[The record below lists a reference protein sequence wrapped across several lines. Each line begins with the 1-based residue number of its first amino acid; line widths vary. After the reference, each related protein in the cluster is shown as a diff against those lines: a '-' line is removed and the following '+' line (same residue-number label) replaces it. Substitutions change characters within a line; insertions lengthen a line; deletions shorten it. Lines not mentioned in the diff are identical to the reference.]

1 MSHIDRI
8 VEAIHNPPDDILSW
22 LEAEYQQEQD
32 NILVLECKLFIG
44 LGGLIRCC
52 NMLADTAGLD
62 SSTGTRPVVS
72 SRKDH
77 EKQTARL
84 QGEK

>member
-32 NILVLECKLFIG
+32 NILVLEYESSMRHAGIDPNKPNLVISNAG
-44 LGGLIRCC
+44 IRVKALC
-52 NMLADTAGLD
+52 
-62 SSTGTRPVVS
+62 SSTS
-72 SRKDH
+72 
-77 EKQTARL
+77 L
-84 QGEK
+84 